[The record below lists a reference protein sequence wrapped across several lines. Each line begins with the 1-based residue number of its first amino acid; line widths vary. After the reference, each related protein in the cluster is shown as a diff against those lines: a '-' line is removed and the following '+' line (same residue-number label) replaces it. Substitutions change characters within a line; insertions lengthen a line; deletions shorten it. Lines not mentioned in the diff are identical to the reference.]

1 MSDISSRKYQTGNVA
16 NEKSLAVIYFH
27 RNQKLWVMI
36 KTKTEAHSTL
46 RSLLTLNLRMDRVK
60 YLLAFPIKPF
70 EGRRDLIV
78 MKQFSIW
85 LDGLYMESLYLRLC
99 PLLEKIDLI
108 RSAQGQCE
116 LMFFF
121 SIGFQ

>member
-1 MSDISSRKYQTGNVA
+1 
-16 NEKSLAVIYFH
+16 
-27 RNQKLWVMI
+27 MI
-36 KTKTEAHSTL
+36 KTKTEAHSML

-85 LDGLYMESLYLRLC
+85 LDGLFMESLYLRLC
-99 PLLEKIDLI
+99 PLLEKKDLI